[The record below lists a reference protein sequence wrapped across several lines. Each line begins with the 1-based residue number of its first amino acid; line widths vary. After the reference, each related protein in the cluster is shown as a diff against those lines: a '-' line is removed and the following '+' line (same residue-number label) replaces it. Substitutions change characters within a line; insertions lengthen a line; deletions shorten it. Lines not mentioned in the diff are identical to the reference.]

1 MPEFD
6 PEAEGIPAIE
16 DNPPGI
22 DGDNDFEGMIPPGD
36 TPVGVDE
43 WGTTAREEQ
52 YDEPLAQRVQRELPD
67 IEPGADDAGLGRLVE
82 PDQGMVDFDKERDP
96 IATMTGDDAGLSAE
110 EAAMHIT
117 DLP

>member
-6 PEAEGIPAIE
+6 PEAEGIPAID

-22 DGDNDFEGMIPPGD
+22 DGDNDVEGMIVPGD
-36 TPVGVDE
+36 TPMGADE
-43 WGTTAREEQ
+43 WGTTSREEQ
-52 YDEPLAQRVQRELPD
+52 YDEPLAQRVLREQPD
-67 IEPGADDAGLGRLVE
+67 VEPGARDDGLGRIVE

-96 IATMTGDDAGLSAE
+96 IGTMTGDDAGLSAE

-117 DLP
+117 DTP